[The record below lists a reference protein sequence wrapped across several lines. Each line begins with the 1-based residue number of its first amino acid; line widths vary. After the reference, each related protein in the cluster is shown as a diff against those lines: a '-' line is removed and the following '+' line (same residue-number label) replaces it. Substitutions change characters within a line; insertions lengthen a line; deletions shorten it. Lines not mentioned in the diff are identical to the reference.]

1 MSNAK
6 LDEKIRKQFDGICKV
21 TEKCITILNMER
33 ACDVY
38 CTLDQI
44 NFWPEQ
50 KMLTTTQK

>member
-1 MSNAK
+1 
-6 LDEKIRKQFDGICKV
+6 
-21 TEKCITILNMER
+21 MER

-50 KMLTTTQK
+50 KMLTTTQKWSH